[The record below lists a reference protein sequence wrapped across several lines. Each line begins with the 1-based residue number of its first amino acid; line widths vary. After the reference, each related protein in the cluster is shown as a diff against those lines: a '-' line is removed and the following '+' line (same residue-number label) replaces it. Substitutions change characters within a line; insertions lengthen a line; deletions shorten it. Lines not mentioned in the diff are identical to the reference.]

1 MNGKATADFQS
12 AYDRVAIAILMSLCY
27 AFQSYLNES
36 NGLDLQDENG
46 RGVGCCPL
54 KLEVTLVLGH
64 CLLAL
69 SLAFNL
75 GLTACVMYFLN
86 MGYRQYNLV
95 VEALIAALD

>member
-1 MNGKATADFQS
+1 MG
-12 AYDRVAIAILMSLCY
+12 
-27 AFQSYLNES
+27 E
-36 NGLDLQDENG
+36 GLAAVL
-46 RGVGCCPL
+46 L

-86 MGYRQYNLV
+86 MGYELKMLAQLSSAR
-95 VEALIAALD
+95 

>member
-1 MNGKATADFQS
+1 
-12 AYDRVAIAILMSLCY
+12 
-27 AFQSYLNES
+27 
-36 NGLDLQDENG
+36 
-46 RGVGCCPL
+46 
-54 KLEVTLVLGH
+54 VLGH

>member
-1 MNGKATADFQS
+1 MRMG
-12 AYDRVAIAILMSLCY
+12 
-27 AFQSYLNES
+27 E
-36 NGLDLQDENG
+36 GLAAVL
-46 RGVGCCPL
+46 L